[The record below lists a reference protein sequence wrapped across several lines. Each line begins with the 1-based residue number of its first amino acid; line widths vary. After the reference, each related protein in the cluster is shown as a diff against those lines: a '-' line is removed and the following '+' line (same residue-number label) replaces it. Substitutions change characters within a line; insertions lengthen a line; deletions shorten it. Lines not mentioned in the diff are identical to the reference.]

1 MEQNLKTIKDIIK
14 NGSNIVV
21 LGGINVMLETGLNGV
36 RAEHIAY
43 DIEQKYGYSND
54 DIISSLFFS
63 RRGDIF
69 YNYYIY

>member
-1 MEQNLKTIKDIIK
+1 M
-14 NGSNIVV
+14 VV

-63 RRGDIF
+63 RRVDIF
-69 YNYYIY
+69 YNYYLELLFN